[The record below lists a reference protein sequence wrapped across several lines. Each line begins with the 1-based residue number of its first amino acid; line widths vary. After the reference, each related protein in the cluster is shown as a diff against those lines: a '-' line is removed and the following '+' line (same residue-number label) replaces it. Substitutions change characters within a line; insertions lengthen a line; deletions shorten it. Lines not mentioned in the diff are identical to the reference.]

1 MKAKELYDLVL
12 VTYPQAGEFMV
23 CDLHKPCKASRQC
36 GSMATKHLIDFDTV
50 ECEYDRG
57 KPSRSSVDAIAVAG
71 NTFCFIE
78 LKGWVEYL
86 KHNIPTTDGIK
97 KKANYNLKDKLA
109 VSEGICVDL
118 SGQENLF
125 NDIPEVFI
133 LVTDI
138 DAQNGGIENFRS
150 NLMALSQTSSSWISV
165 CNQALDTELKRQIS
179 ISKYYTDCR
188 HLDGMLERISVF
200 D

>member
-1 MKAKELYDLVL
+1 MNAKNLYDLVL
-12 VTYPQAGEFMV
+12 ATYPQAGEFIV
-23 CDLHKPCKASRQC
+23 CDLYKPCKGLRQC
-36 GSMATKHLIDFDTV
+36 GSVATKHLIDFDFV
-50 ECEYDRG
+50 ECEYDKG
-57 KPSRSSVDAIAVAG
+57 EPSRPSVDAIAVAG

-86 KHNIPTTDGIK
+86 KYNIPTACGIK
-97 KKANYNLKDKLA
+97 MKANYNLKGKLA
-109 VSEGICVDL
+109 ESEEICVSL
-118 SGQENLF
+118 SGQKNLF

-138 DAQNGGIENFRS
+138 DVQSGGIENFRS
-150 NLMALSQTSSSWISV
+150 NLMALSQTSNSWESV

-188 HLDGMLERISVF
+188 HLDEMLERISV
-200 D
+200 